1 MKISEL
7 IKKLEDHQKKHGD
20 LEIKQLMGLYT
31 KEGEFLAEGIMPIK
45 KVKYN
50 KKKGYVYIDFV

>member
-7 IKKLEDHQKKHGD
+7 IKTLQGHQQQHGD
-20 LEIKQLMGLYT
+20 LEVKQLMGLYT
-31 KEGEFLAEGIMPIK
+31 KEGEYLAEGIVPIK